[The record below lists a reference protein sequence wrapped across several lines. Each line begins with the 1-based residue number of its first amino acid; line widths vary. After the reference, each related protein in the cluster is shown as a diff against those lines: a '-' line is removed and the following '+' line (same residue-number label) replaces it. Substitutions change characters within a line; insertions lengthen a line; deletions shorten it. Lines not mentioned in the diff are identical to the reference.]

1 MIKLYFTP
9 IAFQIFKEGKLSH
22 FIDGRGATGNW
33 MSYVNCA
40 RHGSEQNL
48 TVVQD
53 GTQIY
58 YEVKYYSTRTYK

>member
-1 MIKLYFTP
+1 M
-9 IAFQIFKEGKLSH
+9 FQIFKEGKLSH

-58 YEVKYYSTRTYK
+58 YEVRYHSK